1 MVVSIGP
8 KRLGYVGSVREV
20 IGRYVATHG
29 EAAIWDWNGMMR
41 LGIKGI
47 RNQSRG
53 DVSLIRDG
61 NGVFAKGLSMGSSC
75 FGV

>member
-29 EAAIWDWNGMMR
+29 EAAIWD
-41 LGIKGI
+41 
-47 RNQSRG
+47 
-53 DVSLIRDG
+53 
-61 NGVFAKGLSMGSSC
+61 
-75 FGV
+75 